1 MEHIDMKA
9 NSEITSASTAGD
21 AAMLEAWRNLSSTQR
36 DLLGRVIDGMLSGAD
51 AKSAESLQK
60 WGRQAC
66 LALVETKTM
75 ASSIG
80 YLVEKAE
87 EDGPD
92 CQGFAMLEA
101 INACIDRIERFV
113 SPAIDCAPEVVS
125 HD

>member
-1 MEHIDMKA
+1 M
-9 NSEITSASTAGD
+9 SD
-21 AAMLEAWRNLSSTQR
+21 ALHTTQ
-36 DLLGRVIDGMLSGAD
+36 D
-51 AKSAESLQK
+51 AKTQDLQK

-66 LALVETKTM
+66 LALVEVQSM

-92 CQGFAMLEA
+92 HACFAMLQA
-101 INACIDRIERFV
+101 ISACIERIERFV
-113 SPAIDCAPEVVS
+113 SPAIDLAPEVVS